1 MKPEDYITQFKKHL
15 IEGDFAI
22 EAPSINLYADS
33 LEVDDIIDAM
43 TRAELVAYFRMI
55 LSNGLKKLAII
66 PDCNPFPIDFDNP
79 PKIVFIDCDVAWA
92 RHDEMIVAAFNPLTP
107 METLQKVLKHYFKF
121 ARDIA
126 EILKNHPHDPTK
138 PSVIVGS
145 TVPNPETFK
154 NLYAHSKMRDEIR
167 PVEDEI

>member
-1 MKPEDYITQFKKHL
+1 MKTQDYINQFKKHL
-15 IEGDFAI
+15 LEGDFAI
-22 EAPSINLYADS
+22 QAPSINLYADS

-55 LSNGLKKLAII
+55 LSNGLKKLALM

-79 PKIVFIDCDVAWA
+79 PKMVFIDCDVTWA
-92 RHDEMIVAAFNPLTP
+92 KHDEMIVAAFSPLTP
-107 METLQKVLKHYFKF
+107 METLQKVLKHYFQF

-145 TVPNPETFK
+145 MVPNPETFK

-167 PVEDEI
+167 PVENEI